1 MVIKKSKKK
10 RPQLRTT
17 ATTSRRSPAKSNAN
31 KLTRKKAG
39 AKKKISAKK
48 SSASRAASATRKS
61 SPKKTTPKKAAAG
74 KAKARPTKPAVQ
86 QSQSLD
92 TESLELQQRRSRAAG
107 QSGDLQGLSGSE
119 GADSESVDELLEEG
133 NSFEAGVVAGV
144 QEADDNEKEIRTR
157 EVLEDDV
164 PGEYLDKD

>member
-48 SSASRAASATRKS
+48 SSASKVASTTRKS
-61 SPKKTTPKKAAAG
+61 PKQTTPKKAAAG

-92 TESLELQQRRSRAAG
+92 TEALELQQRRSRAAG